1 MKRKRHICAVLLC
14 ALVLAGLFTAC
25 GSSSNTAAADS
36 AGSGN
41 SSSVPYDDAL
51 ADEMGWA
58 ADTENSVTDST
69 SETAP
74 SGSEILSQEK
84 IIRTASMEMETQAF
98 DDAVA
103 ALDQLVEELEGLLRE
118 PQHPPA
124 QHLPQRQ
131 LHRPGPSSVLRRLS
145 GPGGPG
151 RPRHLQDES
160 LVNVSESYYD
170 IEARLATQR
179 TKLERLQ
186 ALLEQAATMEDII
199 ELESAIS
206 DTELEI
212 EYLTGSLR
220 QYDSPHRLRH
230 HYRQPPGGLP
240 PVHRPGAG
248 PHLLPAAGAAF
259 STGLHRGIDG
269 LEDLII
275 GLARKLGHPPD
286 PGSSGSG
293 GDPPDPL
300 LEAPPR
306 TPASTARLPL
316 PTHLR
321 RSRPRSPK
329 SVSGLSPVPKT
340 YLSFP
345 AAGVSY
351 GPGGYFRNNFCY
363 FF

>member
-103 ALDQLVEELEGLLRE
+103 ALDQLVEELEGYCESRSIR
-118 PQHPPA
+118 QHSTYRSASFTVRVPA
-124 QHLPQRQ
+124 ASFDAFLDQAGQAAH
-131 LHRPGPSSVLRRLS
+131 VTW
-145 GPGGPG
+145 
-151 RPRHLQDES
+151 QDES
-160 LVNVSESYYD
+160 QENVGESYYD

-179 TKLERLQ
+179 TKQERLL
-186 ALLEQAATMEDII
+186 ALLEEAATMEDII
-199 ELESAIS
+199 DLENALSE
-206 DTELEI
+206 TELQI

-220 QYDSPHRLRH
+220 QYDSLISYSTITVSLQEVYRLSSEEE
-230 HYRQPPGGLP
+230 
-240 PVHRPGAG
+240 
-248 PHLLPAAGAAF
+248 PALTFPQRLGAAF
-259 STGLHRGIDG
+259 SAGLRSGIEG
-269 LEDLII
+269 LEDLAVGIARNWV
-275 GLARKLGHPPD
+275 GLLI
-286 PGSSGSG
+286 
-293 GDPPDPL
+293 
-300 LEAPPR
+300 
-306 TPASTARLPL
+306 
-316 PTHLR
+316 
-321 RSRPRSPK
+321 
-329 SVSGLSPVPKT
+329 
-340 YLSFP
+340 
-345 AAGVSY
+345 AAGVIAAVVL
-351 GPGGYFRNNFCY
+351 GLRRRKRRRNPPAPPAASEDSAANP
-363 FF
+363 

>member
-103 ALDQLVEELEGLLRE
+103 ALDQLVEELEGYCESRSIR
-118 PQHPPA
+118 QHSTYRSASFTVRVPA
-124 QHLPQRQ
+124 ASFDAFLDQAGQAAH
-131 LHRPGPSSVLRRLS
+131 VTW
-145 GPGGPG
+145 
-151 RPRHLQDES
+151 QDES
-160 LVNVSESYYD
+160 QVNVSESYYD

-220 QYDSPHRLRH
+220 QYDSLIGSATITVSLQEVYRLSTD
-230 HYRQPPGGLP
+230 QE
-240 PVHRPGAG
+240 
-248 PHLLPAAGAAF
+248 PALTFSQRLGAAF

-275 GLARKLGHPPD
+275 GLARNWVTLLFLAALAAAVILLIRSWRRRRRTPP
-286 PGSSGSG
+286 
-293 GDPPDPL
+293 PPP
-300 LEAPPR
+300 APPSD
-306 TPASTARLPL
+306 TSEA
-316 PTHLR
+316 
-321 RSRPRSPK
+321 
-329 SVSGLSPVPKT
+329 
-340 YLSFP
+340 
-345 AAGVSY
+345 
-351 GPGGYFRNNFCY
+351 
-363 FF
+363 